1 MKQPKFISGP
11 PGTGKTH
18 KWLKEKYA
26 ELLKKYSWDR
36 IVVLSHTN
44 VAAAEIIEAVKK
56 LPELQNVSKEDLEEQ
71 ICTIHSYC
79 RGLYVH
85 VTKFDKEDHRSLLMS
100 QPLMQRWKKKSWT
113 NIHFMNL
120 HHKHMGKKCP
130 LMIIGKYVTPILLNR
145 TIYLC

>member
-1 MKQPKFISGP
+1 MNPKFISGP

-85 VTKFDKEDHRSLLMS
+85 VTKFDKEEVTVNMIVETMAAEFPEFVWSFAEENFLRGYQVGLDDARVFAREP
-100 QPLMQRWKKKSWT
+100 QKSDE
-113 NIHFMNL
+113 
-120 HHKHMGKKCP
+120 
-130 LMIIGKYVTPILLNR
+130 
-145 TIYLC
+145 